1 MESVSL
7 TVTAVAAN
15 ALMRVHENIAKVSCV
30 LLPPGSLAPR
40 TSIPEVAASISCSS
54 SGVSS
59 MAAAPRL
66 SSRRRI
72 FLTHRI
78 EYQLRASQIQLVA
91 SPESGNSAPG
101 NPRHISPGKP
111 GKLKGVG
118 KSGSYLD
125 DLAPG
130 SVRAALESA

>member
-1 MESVSL
+1 M
-7 TVTAVAAN
+7 
-15 ALMRVHENIAKVSCV
+15 
-30 LLPPGSLAPR
+30 G
-40 TSIPEVAASISCSS
+40 
-54 SGVSS
+54 
-59 MAAAPRL
+59 AAPRF

-72 FLTHRI
+72 FLPHRI
-78 EYQLRASQIQLVA
+78 EYQLRASQVQLVA

-101 NPRHISPGKP
+101 NPRPITPGKP

-130 SVRAALESA
+130 SVRAALESAGSVGGEAAAFTFRSCRLRRLAVAAGVAACFPPWSHAQSGREALV